1 MNPGD
6 IILVS
11 RGNGILDRLVRWAT
25 VTPYFHA
32 AMVVDSERL
41 IEAAFGG
48 VRYRPVDTYAGRS
61 SVLSLKGAT
70 AAQREAAVQWAQ
82 MHWGTPYGWRT
93 ILIDTARIGLHLPIG
108 YGWRRLSHLD
118 CSCFVTAAWW
128 QAGVPL
134 TFVPAPT
141 PGDLGFSVE
150 LVGPRP
156 WAKGG

>member
-6 IILVS
+6 VLLLR
-11 RGNGILDRLVRWAT
+11 RGTGILDRIVQI
-25 VTPYFHA
+25 VTTSPYYHA
-32 AMVVDSERL
+32 AIVVDGGYL
-41 IEAAFGG
+41 VEARFHG
-48 VRYRPVDTYAGRS
+48 VAMRPVSEYGDRADVFQ
-61 SVLSLKGAT
+61 VLDAT
-70 AAQREAAVQWAQ
+70 DAQRAAAVQWAQ
-82 MHWGTPYGWRT
+82 LHWGTPYGWRT